1 MKIQLSEISIREITT
16 GYTND
21 NQEGVVGYFGKLNI
35 RPKYQREFVYKGAQ
49 QKAVIETV
57 QKDFPLNVMYWVK
70 NPDGTFTVPELPP
83 EGKFTKITNELGTY
97 EVLDGQQR
105 TISICE
111 YVAGSFSYNGMYF
124 HSLTDVEQNQ
134 ILDYKL
140 MVYFCEG
147 NDKEK
152 LDWFRTINIAGEKLY
167 DQELRNAIYT
177 GTWLTDAKR
186 YFSKIGCA
194 AYGLGSDY
202 MNGHLNRQDYLEKV
216 IGWIAK
222 DDSNEGINNYMS
234 KHQHDENATELW
246 EYFKAVINWVQSVF
260 IDTESEMKGLE
271 WGRLYETYHNTNYN
285 QNEISSKLL
294 KLDADPYINNLKGV
308 YEYILGGEMD
318 TKLLE
323 VRLFDEATKKSKYF
337 IQTQAAEENET
348 SNCPL
353 CTIGHDSNK
362 TRIYRFDEMD
372 ADHVKAWSNGGT
384 TNSDNCEML
393 CKTHNRAKGNK

>member
-1 MKIQLSEISIREITT
+1 MKIQLHEISIREITT

-21 NQEGVVGYFGKLNI
+21 EEEGVVGYGGKLNI
-35 RPKYQREFVYKGAQ
+35 RPKYQREFVYKDAQ

-70 NPDGTFTVPELPP
+70 NPDDTYSVVDLPP
-83 EGKFTKITNELGTY
+83 ENKLTTITNSLGTY

-111 YVAGSFSYNGMYF
+111 YVAGSFSFGGMYF

-152 LDWFRTINIAGEKLY
+152 LDWFRTINIAGEKLT

-186 YFSKIGCA
+186 YFSKTGCA

-202 MNGHLNRQDYLEKV
+202 LNGSPIRQDYLETT
-216 IGWIAK
+216 IRWI
-222 DDSNEGINNYMS
+222 SNDNIEEYMS
-234 KHQHDENATELW
+234 KHQHDKDATELW
-246 EYFKAVINWVQSVF
+246 EYYKLVIEWIQSVF
-260 IDTESEMKGLE
+260 VTYRKEMKGLE
-271 WGRLYETYHNTNYN
+271 WGYLYN
-285 QNEISSKLL
+285 QFKNQVF
-294 KLDADPYINNLKGV
+294 DV
-308 YEYILGGEMD
+308 VQ
-318 TKLLE
+318 LE
-323 VRLFDEATKKSKYF
+323 SQVSGLMKDEDVTKKSGIYEYMLSGKEKYLNIRAF
-337 IQTQAAEENET
+337 SDKEKRETYERQGGVCPVCHKKFEINEM
-348 SNCPL
+348 
-353 CTIGHDSNK
+353 
-362 TRIYRFDEMD
+362 E
-372 ADHVKAWSNGGT
+372 ADHITPWHEGGK
-384 TNSDNCEML
+384 TNTENCQML
-393 CKTHNRAKGNK
+393 CREDNRRKSGN

>member
-1 MKIQLSEISIREITT
+1 MKIQLNEISIREITT

-21 NQEGVVGYFGKLNI
+21 NEEGVVGYFGKLNI

-194 AYGLGSDY
+194 AYGLGNDY
-202 MNGHLNRQDYLEKV
+202 MNGYLNRQDYLEKV

-246 EYFKAVINWVQSVF
+246 EYYKAVIEWVQRVF
-260 IDTESEMKGLE
+260 STYRKEMNGLDWGNLYNHHKDQSFDSAKLEEEITELMKDEDVESKKGIYSYVLT
-271 WGRLYETYHNTNYN
+271 R
-285 QNEISSKLL
+285 NEKYLNIRAFSDKQKRESFERQS
-294 KLDADPYINNLKGV
+294 GV
-308 YEYILGGEMD
+308 CVKCQKTFEIGEM
-318 TKLLE
+318 E
-323 VRLFDEATKKSKYF
+323 
-337 IQTQAAEENET
+337 
-348 SNCPL
+348 
-353 CTIGHDSNK
+353 
-362 TRIYRFDEMD
+362 
-372 ADHVKAWSNGGT
+372 ADHITPWHEGGK
-384 TNSDNCEML
+384 TNSENCQML
-393 CKTHNRAKGNK
+393 CKNDNRIKGGK